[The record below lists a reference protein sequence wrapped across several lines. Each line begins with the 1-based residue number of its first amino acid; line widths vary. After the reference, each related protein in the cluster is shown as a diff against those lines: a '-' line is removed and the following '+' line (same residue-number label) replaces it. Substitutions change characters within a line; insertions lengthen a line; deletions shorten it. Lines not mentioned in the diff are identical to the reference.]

1 MRDDLNPTPQPQ
13 PGRIVVIDDS
23 ASVLR
28 VVERVLS
35 QHGFEVWSAND
46 GSRAVELVREAKP
59 EIILVDFAMPGVNGF
74 DVCRMLGE
82 HDDLEAIP
90 IVIMSTRGDP
100 VGERFVREMGI
111 VDHIRKPF
119 APEALVA
126 LIEHALTRARRPK
139 PRWSLAR
146 ADRSPRALEALAE
159 QLATVAGV
167 DVAPLAQALA
177 QAGSDS
183 AWVDKVRHWLSGLDG
198 APAFSGD
205 LSQCGLAEIF
215 QMIGLQR
222 QTGCLTVRSYGT
234 EVEAWF
240 GEGLVRLVTGVGIPE
255 EHMLGT
261 LLVRRGYLTTEQLH
275 EVLSTRHNA
284 RRRFGA
290 HAVKLGYLTQSE
302 LEAAMRAQSSELV
315 YEMLRFGG
323 GTFAF
328 ERRDLRESVLEFG
341 FELTVDELL
350 MEGFRRVDEWGL
362 IETAIPSFD
371 AVPEVIQVG
380 ATRLTDD
387 ERAFLEVID
396 GTHTVRE
403 ILDSAGLGT
412 FEGARILYRLVSGRV
427 VRLNTQGP
435 PNQNLVG

>member
-1 MRDDLNPTPQPQ
+1 MRNDLNPAPLPQ

-23 ASVLR
+23 APVLR

-35 QHGFEVWSAND
+35 QHGFQVWSADD
-46 GSRAVELVREAKP
+46 GSRAVELVREAQP
-59 EIILVDFAMPGVNGF
+59 EIVLVDFAMPGVNGF

-82 HDDLEAIP
+82 HEDLESIP

-126 LIEHALTRARRPK
+126 LIEHALVRARRPK
-139 PRWSLAR
+139 PRWSIAR
-146 ADRSPRALEALAE
+146 AEGAPGALQALAE
-159 QLATVAGV
+159 QLAEVAGV
-167 DVAPLAQALA
+167 EAEPLVQSL
-177 QAGSDS
+177 SS
-183 AWVDKVRHWLSGLDG
+183 AATEPTWIAKARHWLSSAEG

-222 QTGCLTVRSYGT
+222 QTGCLTVRSYGI
-234 EVEAWF
+234 EIEAWF
-240 GEGLVRLVTGVGIPE
+240 GDGLVRMVTGVGIPE

-261 LLVRRGYLTTEQLH
+261 LLVRRGHLTTEELH

-290 HAVKLGYLTQSE
+290 HAVKLGYLDQGE

-323 GTFAF
+323 GTFDF
-328 ERRDLRESVLEFG
+328 HRRELLDTVLEFG

-371 AVPEVIQVG
+371 AVPERAQMG
-380 ATRLTDD
+380 AAKLTDA
-387 ERAFLEVID
+387 ERGILDLID
-396 GTHTVRE
+396 GTRTVRE
-403 ILDSAGLGT
+403 VLDAAGLGT
-412 FEGARILYRLVSGRV
+412 FEGARMLYRLVSGRV
-427 VRLNTQGP
+427 VRLLTP
-435 PNQNLVG
+435 STANQNLVG